1 MYHRTKILGQDVYQL
16 VVPESR
22 RAHVL
27 KMGHDSF
34 GGHMG
39 FKRTR
44 AALFILF
51 IGQVCV
57 KIVCGMCKRV

>member
-1 MYHRTKILGQDVYQL
+1 

-34 GGHMG
+34 RGHMG
-39 FKRTR
+39 FKRTKAR
-44 AALFILF
+44 ICYTFKWPGLR
-51 IGQVCV
+51 V
-57 KIVCGMCKRV
+57 KPAS

>member
-27 KMGHDSF
+27 KMGHDAF

-39 FKRTR
+39 FKRTIT
-44 AALFILF
+44 ALVILF
-51 IGQVCV
+51 IGQV
-57 KIVCGMCKRV
+57 